1 MAKADGMPSEG
12 MYYEQARRH
21 AVRFAKGGNTRM
33 MESAI
38 NQVRVAESK
47 GYEKKGATNE
57 LIKEI
62 IKDHGKRQ
70 CR

>member
-1 MAKADGMPSEG
+1 MAQANGMPSEG
-12 MYYEQARRH
+12 MYYEQGRKQ

-47 GYEKKGATNE
+47 GYEKKGATAE
-57 LIKEI
+57 LVKEI

-70 CR
+70 AR